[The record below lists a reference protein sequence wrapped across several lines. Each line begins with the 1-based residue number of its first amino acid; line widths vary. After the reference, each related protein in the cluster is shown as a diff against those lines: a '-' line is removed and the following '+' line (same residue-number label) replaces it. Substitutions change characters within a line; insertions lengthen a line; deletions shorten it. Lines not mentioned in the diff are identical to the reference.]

1 MSSPFIASFALFIQI
16 AGFRCCCEE
25 WESIPLKWWVAKLR
39 NESAQLLRRIE
50 AAQCLQGCGRVRGC
64 WLALGSGRNSGFSV
78 PGDPELDRASGDCAR
93 RDRISDCRGDRLGF
107 GSNSGRDQT
116 NANRAII

>member
-50 AAQCLQGCGRVRGC
+50 TPQRLQGGGRLRGR
-64 WLALGSGRNSGFSV
+64 WVALGSGRNSGLSV

-93 RDRISDCRGDRLGF
+93 YDRISDCLGDCLGF
-107 GSNSGRDQT
+107 
-116 NANRAII
+116 